1 MNAVL
6 AVGNVTFVNWLRC
19 DDWGMSL
26 ILMPARLSGV
36 YSSFRPKL
44 RTTETGK
51 SSPSAHAPFSA
62 EMNVSLGGFVG
73 VVVLVEGVEEDG
85 AGCKDH
91 ALLC

>member
-6 AVGNVTFVNWLRC
+6 AVGNVTYVNWLRC

-73 VVVLVEGVEEDG
+73 VEKNTRCLWNAV
-85 AGCKDH
+85 
-91 ALLC
+91 